1 LHISGPDLQYYN
13 VRGRGSGVLWFGDE
27 GCKLRGFTLVELMIV
42 VAIVGILAAIAV
54 PAYLDHVKK
63 AKMSE
68 VLGAFDAIAHGANEY
83 HAVLGYFP
91 LQSYNP
97 QDLAFF
103 PTSYANFTLHDTGD
117 RNYSTTIVANC
128 RPTLD
133 LTRLDGAGSQGELW
147 MRITFDNVTGY
158 RKEWVRA
165 NSTVD
170 TVFMPR

>member
-1 LHISGPDLQYYN
+1 M
-13 VRGRGSGVLWFGDE
+13 LWFGGE
-27 GCKLRGFTLVELMIV
+27 ESKIRGFTLVELMIV
-42 VAIVGILAAIAV
+42 VAIIGILAAIAV

-68 VLGAFDAIAHGANEY
+68 VFGAFDAISIGVNEY
-83 HAVLGYFP
+83 HAIMGFYP
-91 LQSYNP
+91 LQSYDTH
-97 QDLAFF
+97 DLAFF
-103 PTSYANFTLHDTGD
+103 PDSYANFTLLDRGD

-147 MRITFDNVTGY
+147 MRITYDNTTGY
-158 RKEWVRA
+158 GKEWLT

-170 TVFMPR
+170 TIFMPK